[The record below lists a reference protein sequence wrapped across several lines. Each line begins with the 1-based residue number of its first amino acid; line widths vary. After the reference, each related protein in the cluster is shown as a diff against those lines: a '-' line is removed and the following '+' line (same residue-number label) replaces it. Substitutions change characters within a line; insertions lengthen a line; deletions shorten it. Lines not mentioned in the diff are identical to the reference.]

1 MRSFKRMLA
10 LLLCVMMVVT
20 AFPASVFAADT
31 AAATAET
38 ETAATPTPVKHSYW
52 DFEDLAE
59 GTTSANGTA
68 LFADENLGFTGKN
81 EVWNVGTEEDGNR
94 YLNVAASQTRYIYDT
109 ADFLYRNTF
118 ELSFRIR
125 YTGTGN
131 SASSVSLM
139 RLLYEKDYNTAY
151 TRVEF
156 IEILGAF
163 KDSDGSYYFGTC
175 LTEDTGK
182 PTRTGITIDTT
193 KWYDVSYRLNMET
206 GEMALYIDGV
216 LVVTGT
222 VSIVKTLIALE
233 ATDATK
239 VNKVDGFEIARSYS
253 QGIADFDNIHIK
265 PIASV
270 ISKDAATE
278 YVNLDGG
285 EGTAAV
291 MGKRI
296 EQTGGILAYIN
307 PTWTT
312 LKNGQLYMTN
322 SETSDAV
329 QITSISSAIGS
340 QPMEVFFDY
349 NSLSTS
355 EYGAFLELIYNSGS
369 LTPNRRPLY
378 VMSKGNTGISG
389 EIGFGFG
396 GRNATKNMLFHFP
409 TGETHNIG
417 VRFYPADQTYD
428 FFLDGEKV
436 AYTTNVDGVYTLYRP
451 YLGLDPLSCSIEV
464 TDTVTAADVNASL
477 MSAFGFEDSAT
488 RFPVVAG
495 ESGTYVKSIELDR
508 YVRSSNHILD
518 NIVIRDCATALY
530 PYELSC
536 ACESCG
542 HKIGD
547 TVFVPVKENITL
559 TDGVYTNAAEGDT
572 ALLLDASSEYG
583 KGKTVISGKVKVTA
597 NASSDDTLTLATL
610 DRYATDG
617 THKGVVLGEID
628 AQGNVIF
635 AGRKFVKLASDVDYQ
650 FKITADTNK
659 STVQLEVFG
668 NAEYTKWLVNETVS
682 LGKKLDVAVPTAN
695 SKLDIEGKLYQLN
708 ALGVVTVTV
717 LGLMKTSE
725 VAFSVS
731 SLAVENTLTE
741 AAQTL
746 PGYHSVITF
755 EEASAGTLTADYVDA
770 QLADG
775 FASTTTASTSAYR
788 KLSHWKVA
796 DEQKYVQ
803 TAGADTPDDT
813 TDDVWAYQS
822 AGNGNKVI
830 TQATPGYFPLFS
842 IFDTK
847 GMLWDRP
854 FEFSFDIYP
863 KTAQV
868 DSGGSGKAENTGFIS
883 LGWDEGINSATRVNL
898 LGMNGNGSTY
908 TRIYRGDGDFGSKI
922 ADLYNNVWYNICI
935 RVYPAEGRVVA
946 FVDGDKLHES
956 VLPNVKKAFDDNDPT
971 GAGIS
976 IGWNYGQSFDFDLD
990 NVSLCSIAETPEV
1003 NEHIDFENAVL
1014 ETVPESV
1021 TLDSLLTYLDAN
1033 DGTMTA
1039 ALAADTTASY
1049 YTLAEDKGNWVM
1061 GQSVP
1066 TTETGRAG
1074 FNFKDTTNLT
1084 SEDTL
1089 EITFDFKRISDYLC
1103 NGSAYNTVR
1112 FTGGTTMSPLTFRAG
1127 KYISTGADGFAVF
1140 RKTDDGFVQA
1150 TLDKGKWYSF
1160 KVYTDLSGTA
1170 FKLWMKEGNSF
1181 VVADSLEW
1189 EPLYLITNGTAD
1201 GVALDY
1207 TATTSTKGCLLAQ
1220 TAAANTYA
1228 LADYEALMTTEGDMA
1243 WYNNGSA
1250 SFGATPQLWFLYG
1263 AAGAFKSAA
1272 TEAYMDNLTIKTGD
1286 GDLDVAFDFTPD
1298 NLVVTPEIPATGND
1312 WWINSSFENTA
1323 SKKAGSLDTLQIVDG
1338 TVEQPYKHYE
1348 SDGTVSEGT
1357 VVVDPNGDYG
1367 SVIRPKE
1374 TLGVF
1379 CFDDT
1384 DDILSKSIFEVSY
1397 DFYHTKQPSSNI
1409 HMLKLWAGTQEF
1421 STMVYWGGQLM
1432 IADMTVASSNRKSAD
1447 VKTYLALNTW
1457 YNLRVRFNF
1466 VEGYY
1471 EVYVNDRLI
1480 HVQNI
1485 AEVYPDLDLNAMTD
1499 LHFEIH
1505 NHYNANVK
1513 GYHFID
1519 NVRVNTVDSA
1529 QPNFEGIRLLGVQQH
1544 NSSNAIRVLAGVT
1557 SLNYS
1562 NVGFTFELL
1571 DDNGIGWRKV
1581 DDRMTNT
1588 VYTSIVAGG
1597 ETVSAAELGCV
1608 YFVMAVIEDVHSE
1621 GTLNIRPYT
1630 TNNCVRNYGEDAI
1643 YVAKIN
1649 DGGLFLEPG
1658 EIALSDAGY
1667 KLYKHESFETA
1678 RDTFQSYGSNY
1689 TETSTGEFKFGG
1701 QVNTGK
1707 AIVGTSTAY
1716 ARSGEKAMIV
1726 DNLLPEG
1733 TGTTFSGRIKLNNLM
1748 PYDMTA
1754 YEGKVLKISAY
1765 VRVSDLQKAGN
1776 TVPMTLGIM
1785 GDKNTSYAASKDIT
1799 VLANEWTLLEFET
1812 RITETVLEAVGEG
1825 YPTRVFIGLGHSN
1838 SNYPATVYIDDIKV
1852 SFKDSVGLTLPSIFA
1867 DNMIVQRN
1875 ATTAVWGWDGMAG
1888 DKITATLGTQS
1899 ASGTVDENG
1908 EFYLEIPAQ
1917 AGASGQTLT
1926 VTNETGGTSVS
1937 YKNVGIG
1944 EVLYCSGQSNMQL
1957 SVKAV
1962 HNNAELIAE
1971 ADSLDVRSFKM
1982 SGSNS
1987 VYTPQRDVKNGSWTQ
2002 ITSSNV
2008 TGRSAI
2014 AYVTASQLQKELGV
2028 PVAIIEAFNGGSAA
2042 NAWLGYDKVFA
2053 ADRAEVYND
2062 RAGLPTWAEFPGEDT
2077 QRHEDGLLR
2086 NGSGVEGRTIY
2097 EDYNYYWQ
2105 VGTANEGTRAACL
2118 YGGYSDRFAPTGL
2131 YNGVQYPLKNY
2142 AVGAV
2147 LWYQG
2152 EARLNSMQPEQYN
2165 YILKDLVDQWREDFR
2180 NDELPVVIF
2189 QLAPY
2194 SSYYNE
2200 IRQTQ
2205 LDTAKRD
2212 DHVYAI
2218 TTATEGAIYS
2228 AASGG
2233 SCLDLD
2239 RSTKTDGTQ
2248 SGGNAIHP
2256 GSKIPVATRAAN
2268 TLLANEYGVTSYASL
2283 LNPEYQSM
2291 TVNGNVVTLTF
2302 SDANGLK
2309 IHSGDAALEGF
2320 RALDASGTEL
2330 TVVSAVINGDTVV
2343 VTTEEGTMPAVVTY
2357 GWWVSSTRREV
2368 NYPNIELNGT
2378 EYPTQY
2384 INVMEG
2390 NLENAAG
2397 QPAIPFYAS
2406 VSDVSIYD
2414 VSAEGGKLTVEIREL
2429 GHLCSTYTV
2438 VVDVNGTATEY
2449 TADFTTAGNF
2459 VVDGVAVKSGDSV
2472 TVTLN
2477 SADGQTVAT
2486 QTLTVE

>member
-1 MRSFKRMLA
+1 MRMTKRFLA
-10 LLLCVMMVVT
+10 LVLCVLMVVT
-20 AFPASVFAADT
+20 AFPASVLAAD
-31 AAATAET
+31 AAAEESGENVTTAL
-38 ETAATPTPVKHSYW
+38 PVVKHSYW

-59 GTTSANGTA
+59 GATSANGTD
-68 LFADENLGFTGKN
+68 LFSDSNLGFTGKN
-81 EVWNVGTEEDGNR
+81 ETWNVGTEDDGNR
-94 YLNVAASQTRYIYDT
+94 YISVAASQTRYLYDT
-109 ADFLYRNTF
+109 ADFFYRNTF
-118 ELSFRIR
+118 EMSFRIR
-125 YTGTGN
+125 FQGSGN
-131 SASSVSLM
+131 SAATVSLM
-139 RLLYEKDYNTAY
+139 RLLYENNYDTSYN
-151 TRVEF
+151 RVEF
-156 IEILGAF
+156 IDVLGAY
-163 KDSDGSYYFGTC
+163 KNSDGGYDFVTYLSENIT
-175 LTEDTGK
+175 TGSQ
-182 PTRTGITIDTT
+182 TATGVTVDPE
-193 KWYDVSYRLNMET
+193 KWYDVSYRLDMET
-206 GEMALYIDGV
+206 GEMALYIDGS
-216 LVVTGT
+216 LVATGT
-222 VSIVKTLIALE
+222 VGIVKKLIALE
-233 ATDATK
+233 ATDPTK

-270 ISKDAATE
+270 VSRDDEVTE
-278 YVNLDGG
+278 YVVLDGG
-285 EGTAAV
+285 EETAAV
-291 MGKRI
+291 MGATVT
-296 EQTGGILAYIN
+296 QPSGITAYIS
-307 PTWTT
+307 PKWAT
-312 LKNGQLYMTN
+312 LKNGQLYMIADP
-322 SETSDAV
+322 TSDAI
-329 QITSISSAIGS
+329 QIKSISSAIGS

-349 NSLSTS
+349 TSLSTA
-355 EYGAFLELIYNSGS
+355 EYGAHLEFVYDSGS
-369 LTPNRRPLY
+369 PTPNRRPLY
-378 VMSKGNTGISG
+378 VMSAGNTGISG

-396 GRNATKNMLFHFP
+396 GRNAKNMLFHFP
-409 TGETHNIG
+409 AGETHNIG

-428 FFLDGEKV
+428 FFLDGELV
-436 AYTTNVDGVYTLYRP
+436 AYTTNVDNVYTLYRP
-451 YLGLDPLSCSIEV
+451 YMDAEPISCSIAV
-464 TDTVTAADVNASL
+464 TDTVTADDVNASL
-477 MSAFGFEDSAT
+477 KSTFGFEDSNK
-488 RFPVVAG
+488 RWPVVAG
-495 ESGTYVKSIELDR
+495 THGTYVKALELDR
-508 YVRSSNHILD
+508 YVYNADHILD
-518 NIVIRDCATALY
+518 NIVVRDCIAANMY
-530 PYELSC
+530 PYALSC
-536 ACESCG
+536 ACAACG
-542 HKIGD
+542 HKLGEA
-547 TVFVPVKENITL
+547 TLATVKENITL

-572 ALLLDASSEYG
+572 ALLLDASDAYG
-583 KGKTVISGKVKVTA
+583 EGKTVISGKVTVTA
-597 NASSDDTLTLATL
+597 DASSSDTLTLATL
-610 DRYATDG
+610 DLYATDG

-628 AQGNVIF
+628 AQGNVYF
-635 AGRKFVKLASDVDYQ
+635 AGNKYVKLASDVAYKFQ
-650 FKITADTNK
+650 ITVDADK
-659 STVQLEVFG
+659 STAKLEMFS
-668 NAEYTKWLVNETVS
+668 NEKYTKWLVNETVS
-682 LGKKLDVAVPTAN
+682 LGEKLDLAVPTM
-695 SKLDIEGKLYQLN
+695 N
-708 ALGVVTVTV
+708 AEFAIDGEQYILAAPAVVTV

-731 SLAVENTLTE
+731 DLVVENAAKE
-741 AAQTL
+741 AL
-746 PGYHSVITF
+746 KSHISYHSVVTF

-775 FASTTTASTSAYR
+775 FASTTTVSTSAYR

-813 TDDVWAYQS
+813 TDDVWEYQS

-847 GMLWDRP
+847 GILWDQP

-908 TRIYRGDGDFGSKI
+908 TRIYRGDGDFSSKI
-922 ADLYNNVWYNICI
+922 ADLYNNVWYNVCI

-956 VLPNVKKAFDDNDPT
+956 VLPNVKKAFDENDPT

-1003 NEHIDFENAVL
+1003 NEYIDFENAVL
-1014 ETVPESV
+1014 ESVPASTSHES
-1021 TLDSLLTYLDAN
+1021 LKDYLNANSDST
-1033 DGTMTA
+1033 TA
-1039 ALAADTTASY
+1039 AAYYNDDNASY
-1049 YTLAEDKGNWVM
+1049 YYLAEDKGNWVM
-1061 GQSVP
+1061 EQNVP
-1066 TTETGRAG
+1066 ANMGKNAG
-1074 FNFKDTTNLT
+1074 FNFKDTTLLT
-1084 SEDTL
+1084 GDDTL
-1089 EITFDFKRISDYLC
+1089 EITFDFKKVTASL
-1103 NGSAYNTVR
+1103 AAATNTVR
-1112 FTGGTTMSPLTFRAG
+1112 FSGGTTMSPLTFRNG
-1127 KYISTGADGFAVF
+1127 NYISTGALGFAVF
-1140 RKTDDGFVQA
+1140 RKTADGFVQA
-1150 TLDKGKWYSF
+1150 TLDQGKWYSF
-1160 KVYTDLSGTA
+1160 KVYTDLTGTM
-1170 FKLWMKEGNSF
+1170 FKLWMKEGNSS

-1201 GVALDY
+1201 GQPLAEGV
-1207 TATTSTKGCLLAQ
+1207 TSQAGCLLAQ
-1220 TAAANTYA
+1220 TAAGNTYP

-1243 WYNNGSA
+1243 WYNDGAA
-1250 SFGATPQLWFLYG
+1250 SFGATPQVWFMY
-1263 AAGAFKSAA
+1263 A
-1272 TEAYMDNLTIKTGD
+1272 TNNAWSSNNNSYMDNLTLKTGD
-1286 GDLDVAFDFTPD
+1286 GDLDLSFDFTPD
-1298 NLVVTPEIPATGND
+1298 NLVVTPEAPANTD

-1323 SKKAGSLDTLQIVDG
+1323 SKKAGGPTVSDCWQIVDAPA
-1338 TVEQPYKHYE
+1338 EASK
-1348 SDGTVSEGT
+1348 
-1357 VVVDPNGDYG
+1357 YG
-1367 SVIRPKE
+1367 KVIAPKE

-1384 DDILSKSIFEVSY
+1384 DDILSSNVFEVSY
-1397 DFYHTKQPSSNI
+1397 DFYHTAQPSSNI

-1432 IADMTVASSNRKSAD
+1432 IADMTVAGSNRKSAD

-1480 HVQNI
+1480 HVQDI

-1529 QPNFEGIRLLGVQQH
+1529 QPNFEGIRLFGIQQH
-1544 NSSNAIRVLAGVT
+1544 NSANAIRVIAGVT

-1571 DDNGIGWRKV
+1571 DENGIGWRKV
-1581 DDRMTNT
+1581 DDRITNT

-1608 YFVMAVIEDVHSE
+1608 YFVMAIIEDVHSE
-1621 GTLNIRPYT
+1621 GTLCIRPYT
-1630 TNNCVRNYGEDAI
+1630 TNNYVRNYGEDAI

-1667 KLYKHESFETA
+1667 KLYKHETFETA

-1701 QVNTGK
+1701 QINTAK
-1707 AIVGTSTAY
+1707 ATVGTSTAY

-1765 VRVSDLQKAGN
+1765 VRVSDLQQAGN

-1785 GDKNTSYAASKDIT
+1785 GDKNTSYAASKSIT
-1799 VLANEWTLLEFET
+1799 VVADEWTLLEFEA
-1812 RITETVLEAVGEG
+1812 RITDTVLSAVGEG

-1838 SNYPATVYIDDIKV
+1838 SNYPATVYVDDIKV

-1926 VTNETGGTSVS
+1926 VTNETGGTNVS

-1987 VYTPQRDVKNGSWTQ
+1987 VYTPQRDVKNGSWTK

-2014 AYVTASQLQKELGV
+2014 AYVTASQLQAELGV

-2053 ADRAEVYND
+2053 ADRAEIYND
-2062 RAGLPTWAEFPGEDT
+2062 RAGLPTWAEFPNEDT

-2086 NGSGVEGRTIY
+2086 NGSGVEGRTMW
-2097 EDYNYYWQ
+2097 EDYDYYWQ
-2105 VGTANEGTRAACL
+2105 VGTANEGTRASCL

-2194 SSYYNE
+2194 SAYYNE
-2200 IRQTQ
+2200 IRQSQ

-2228 AASGG
+2228 QASGG

-2239 RSTKTDGTQ
+2239 RSTKSDGTQ

-2268 TLLANEYGVTSYASL
+2268 TLLANEYGVASYASL

-2320 RALDASGTEL
+2320 RALDASGNEL
-2330 TVVSAVINGDTVV
+2330 TVVSAVIDGDTVV
-2343 VTTEEGTMPAVVTY
+2343 VTTEAGTTPSVVTY

-2406 VSDVSIYD
+2406 VSDISIYD
-2414 VSAEGGKLTVEIREL
+2414 VSAEDGKLTVEIREL
-2429 GHLCSTYTV
+2429 GHLCSTYRV
-2438 VVDVNGTATEY
+2438 VVDINGTATEY

-2459 VVDGVAVKSGDSV
+2459 VVDGLTVKSGDSV
-2472 TVTLN
+2472 TVTLKT
-2477 SADGQTVAT
+2477 ADGASLIEVKSVSVQ
-2486 QTLTVE
+2486 